1 MRVFQNRIFLGSM
14 CILLAAVVAFFVIPG
29 INKSKNNTEKIIKFS
44 SDVYAGTQIKEDMVT
59 ETEVGSFGLPKS
71 VIKNKDDI
79 VGKYAICDIKADD
92 LILSDK
98 ISDYAANEKL
108 DRIYE
113 NGQKLITV
121 SIESIAAGVGNH
133 IKAGDIISVIYYK
146 DNTAIRKPEL
156 NNIEVYSVRNSEA
169 VDIDDSSID
178 NEAKDKIASTITLIV
193 NNTQAEALVVAEYS
207 GKLHLVFE
215 KRGV

>member
-98 ISDYAANEKL
+98 ISDYAANERL

-133 IKAGDIISVIYYK
+133 IKAGDIVSVIYYK
-146 DNTAIRKPEL
+146 DNNAIRKPEL

-169 VDIDDSSID
+169 VDIDDSGID